1 MKQRLVGALVLLSGG
16 VVLWSV
22 LFTGPAAYKVDRE
35 TQIPPAP
42 PLDEPEPI
50 APKRPENIPEVAKQE
65 TLPEPPVPELTA
77 AAKPQPKA
85 PAQQSVQQSEK
96 QPSKPAPTAKPANE
110 SAPML
115 DPGTGV
121 ANAWVIQV
129 ASFSSSANAEK
140 LKQRLQSK
148 GYKAYVRAA
157 PTSSG
162 AMLQRVFVGPELKEA
177 TALKIKADIESSFK
191 LKALIHK
198 FEP

>member
-22 LFTGPAAYKVDRE
+22 LFTGPASYKVDRE

-42 PLDEPEPI
+42 PLAEPEPI
-50 APKRPENIPEVAKQE
+50 APKRPLNIPEVSKEEA
-65 TLPEPPVPELTA
+65 LPEPPVPALAETA
-77 AAKPQPKA
+77 KVQQTA
-85 PAQQSVQQSEK
+85 PAQQAPK
-96 QPSKPAPTAKPANE
+96 PTAAPKVAKE

-129 ASFSSSANAEK
+129 ASFSSSANAET
-140 LKQRLQSK
+140 LKQRLQSQ

-157 PTSSG
+157 PTASG
-162 AMLQRVFVGPELKEA
+162 AMLQRVFVGPELKET
-177 TALKIKADIESSFK
+177 TALQIKAEIESSFK

>member
-22 LFTGPAAYKVDRE
+22 LFTGPAAYKVDRD

-42 PLDEPEPI
+42 PLAEPDPI
-50 APKRPENIPEVAKQE
+50 APKRPEHIPEVPAEKA
-65 TLPEPPVPELTA
+65 LPEPPVPDLAESST
-77 AAKPQPKA
+77 PSPKA
-85 PAQQSVQQSEK
+85 AE
-96 QPSKPAPTAKPANE
+96 KPAPASKSEEPA
-110 SAPML
+110 APML

-140 LKQRLQSK
+140 LKQRLQAK
-148 GYKAYVRAA
+148 GYKAYVQAA
-157 PTSSG
+157 PTASG
-162 AMLQRVFVGPELKEA
+162 SVLQRVFVGPELKED
-177 TALKIKADIESSFK
+177 TALQMKADIESSFK